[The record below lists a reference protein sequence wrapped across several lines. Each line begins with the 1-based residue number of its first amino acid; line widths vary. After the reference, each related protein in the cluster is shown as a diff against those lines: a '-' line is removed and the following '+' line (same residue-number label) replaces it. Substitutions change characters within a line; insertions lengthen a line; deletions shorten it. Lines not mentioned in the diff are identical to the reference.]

1 MVNNY
6 INYLN
11 IALSLT
17 MGFSAKDFDKI
28 YEYAGKEFLEKEY
41 KEFECTPKCEIG
53 GGVFDLGIKVDLQK
67 FKKAYDIKPKKM
79 SEEDKEKFDE
89 ERKEIKAELDK
100 FAKDTAE
107 KLSTFRVKIYSYALE
122 KMLKEVKDKKP
133 VKPLAF
139 HLNEK
144 NLVHMVPLK
153 DNVMLVYGVD
163 FQQPTDQSLARV
175 FLQEL
180 KEAKNHVKNCVA
192 GNVYV
197 ELDETPK
204 NIMQVDSPKKY
215 SNGLVVFNLF
225 VNKFDTIKKFLNYF
239 ITFREYIQYHIHSIK
254 TFLHIRMNKKGK
266 ELMGK
271 LDGCKII
278 PETYIKHLESVQF
291 YTNWNKKEENQKIFT
306 DEVKKIN
313 V

>member
-1 MVNNY
+1 M
-6 INYLN
+6 
-11 IALSLT
+11 A
-17 MGFSAKDFDKI
+17 FSAKDFNKI
-28 YEYAGKEFLEKEY
+28 YEYAGKEFLEAQY
-41 KEFECTPKCEIG
+41 GEFECTPNFKYQDPKIDLEQT
-53 GGVFDLGIKVDLQK
+53 FDLALKVDFEK
-67 FKKAYDIKPKKM
+67 FSKAFDEKPKKM
-79 SEEDKEKFDE
+79 TEEEKEKFDE
-89 ERKEIKAELDK
+89 DRKEIRAELDK
-100 FAKDTAE
+100 FAKSIAE

-122 KMLKEVKDKKP
+122 KILKEVKDIKDKKNP
-133 VKPLAF
+133 KPLVF

-144 NLVHMVPLK
+144 NLVHMIPLK

-180 KEAKNHVKNCVA
+180 KEAKNHVKNCIA

-197 ELDETPK
+197 ELDEVPK
-204 NIMQVDSPKKY
+204 NILQIDNPKKY

-225 VNKFDTIKKFLNYF
+225 VQKFDVMKKYLNYF

>member
-1 MVNNY
+1 
-6 INYLN
+6 
-11 IALSLT
+11 
-17 MGFSAKDFDKI
+17 MGFSAKDFDLI
-28 YEYAGKEFLEKEY
+28 YEYAGKEFLENEF
-41 KEFECTPKCEIG
+41 KEFECIPKWTYDEKT
-53 GGVFDLGIKVDLQK
+53 FDLAIKVDYEK
-67 FKKAYDIKPKKM
+67 FAKAVEKKPKKM
-79 SEEDKEKFDE
+79 SEEEKEKWDE
-89 ERKEIKAELDK
+89 DRKEIRAELEK
-100 FAKDTAE
+100 FAKATAE
-107 KLSTFRVKIYSYALE
+107 KLSTFRVKIYSYVLE
-122 KMLKEVKDKKP
+122 KMLKEVKDKKKDI
-133 VKPLAF
+133 KPLMF

-144 NLVHMVPLK
+144 NVVHMVPLS
-153 DNVMLVYGVD
+153 DNVQLVYGVD

-180 KEAKNHVKNCVA
+180 KEAKNHVKNCIA

-197 ELDETPK
+197 ELDEVPK
-204 NIMQVDSPKKY
+204 NILKIDNPKKY

-239 ITFREYIQYHIHSIK
+239 ITFREYVQFHIHSIK
-254 TFLHIRMNKKGK
+254 TFLHIRMNRKGK

-271 LDGCKII
+271 LDGCRII
-278 PETYIKHLESVQF
+278 PESYIKHLESVQF